1 MAEPLRRFAVFLA
14 SPGDLAEERRL
25 ARDAVDS
32 VNQIGRHRW
41 HVDLFLW
48 EDKPP
53 ASGRPQAIINKDV
66 DICDLFVGLLWER
79 WGQPTGEYSSGFEE
93 EFERARARR
102 LDTEQ
107 PDIWLTFKKVDPS
120 KLRDPGEDLK
130 RVLAF
135 RDRQVAQRELLFRE
149 FETAQEWRTR
159 FSEWLIGYILERWTV
174 PSPELTGA
182 AAAGR
187 GAASPSVELTNPSP
201 EPKTPDI
208 EHPSDLVDTARAFQ
222 SAIDQGADPAEGLS
236 RLQIARLN
244 LSAAHLMTRVD
255 RRVLLDVIGLNFLFG
270 SRLEIRPVR
279 GERWLI
285 YRTLIAD
292 RSDVMAGW
300 YWLQHLSPPQVQDTL
315 ALVAAGGGNTE
326 ARVRAL
332 EMMRDLQI
340 DPAGSGGERA
350 EFWENLLQ
358 DDVAEVRKASAAY
371 LGVVGSAGESPML
384 DQLRG
389 DPDSEVRGAAAK
401 ATFRIVLRNDLDR
414 AFDLLLDGDR
424 GADVELVR
432 GRARELTVPQLTR
445 ALENGNAKVRELAVS
460 QLKERGALTG
470 DLAVKRLED
479 TSAAVRAAA
488 FEAMIEQGLPV
499 TTGQIKKAFETQK
512 PPTLLSLGF
521 EGVDADQVILKLYRT
536 LPYEKVREEAADW
549 LSLTGPV
556 AYRALGLYHFDRTK
570 EQIRRDLGD
579 RFASHEAEWT
589 AGMREKIGDA
599 FEQLD
604 LGKLRRFIRSR
615 FEAAALEALAEHGD
629 ASDAGTARR
638 YLVESDDPETR
649 RHAVTVLARFGS
661 SEDVEEIVRVAGEAY
676 GDLRVAAARAA
687 LALSPRADG
696 AATDILAMHSARLT
710 ALVLQAWEQL
720 DIDEVLRPVQ
730 DLLRDSDSTVRV
742 KAASF
747 LIARLPPE
755 RLEEALDAY
764 LEGYHYYNVVCWMD
778 RALYAP
784 APLRDLYM
792 ARLEPSGFRSEREW

>member
-1 MAEPLRRFAVFLA
+1 MCDPDDPYAIELA
-14 SPGDLAEERRL
+14 LDLGGGDRTEAHDAGTAGPSVGL
-25 ARDAVDS
+25 RDAVDRD
-32 VNQIGRHRW
+32 QAT
-41 HVDLFLW
+41 L
-48 EDKPP
+48 
-53 ASGRPQAIINKDV
+53 GRPQAIINKDV

-102 LDTEQ
+102 HDTEQ
-107 PDIWLTFKKVDPS
+107 PVIWLTFKRVDPS

-135 RDRQVAQRELLFRE
+135 RDRQVAERELLFRE

-159 FSEWLIGYILERWTV
+159 FGEWLMQYILELWTV
-174 PSPELTGA
+174 PSPEPTGA

-187 GAASPSVELTNPSP
+187 GAASPSA
-201 EPKTPDI
+201 EPKTPEV
-208 EHPSDLVDTARAFQ
+208 EHPSDLVETAHAFK

-244 LSAAHLMTRVD
+244 LSSAHLMTRVD
-255 RRVLLDVIGLNFLFG
+255 RRVLLDVIGLNFLYG
-270 SRLEIRPVR
+270 SRREVQTVR
-279 GERWLI
+279 GERWVI
-285 YRTLIAD
+285 CRTLIAD
-292 RSDVMAGW
+292 RSDVMTGW
-300 YWLQHLSPPQVQDTL
+300 YWFEHLSPPQVHNVL
-315 ALVAAGGGNTE
+315 ALVATVGGNTE

-340 DPAGSGGERA
+340 DPTGSGDERA
-350 EFWENLLQ
+350 AFWEKLLR
-358 DDVAEVRKASAAY
+358 DDVAEVRNAAAEY
-371 LGVVGSAGESPML
+371 LGAVGSVGESAML

-389 DPDSEVRGAAAK
+389 DLDSDVRTAAPT
-401 ATFRIVLRNDLDR
+401 ATFRIVLRDDLDR

-432 GRARELTVPQLTR
+432 ERARELTVPQLTR

-460 QLKERGALTG
+460 QLRERGALTG
-470 DLAVKRLED
+470 DLAVKRSED
-479 TSAAVRAAA
+479 TSAAVRAVA
-488 FEAMIEQGLPV
+488 FEAMIEQGLTV
-499 TTGQIKKAFETQK
+499 TAGQIRKAFEAPK
-512 PPTLLSLGF
+512 PSLLSLGT

-536 LPYEKVREEAADW
+536 LPYEELRELAADW
-549 LSLTGPV
+549 LSLTGSV
-556 AYRALGLYHFDRTK
+556 AYRALGLCHFDRAK

-579 RFASHEAEWT
+579 RFASHEAGWT

-599 FEQLD
+599 VEQFD
-604 LGKLRRFIRSR
+604 LNKLRRYIRSQ
-615 FEAAALEALAEHGD
+615 FEAASLEALAEHGD

-649 RHAVTVLARFGS
+649 RHAVTVLGRFGS
-661 SEDVEEIVRVAGEAY
+661 SEDVEEILRVAGEAY

-687 LALSPRADG
+687 LALSPGADG

-720 DIDEVLRPVQ
+720 DIDEVILPVK

-755 RLEEALDAY
+755 RLEEVLDAY
-764 LEGYHYYNVVCWMD
+764 LEGYHYYNVVCWVD

>member
-14 SPGDLAEERRL
+14 SPGDLGEERRL
-25 ARDAVDS
+25 AKDAVDS
-32 VNQIGRHRW
+32 VNQIGRQRW

-53 ASGRPQAIINKDV
+53 ASGRPQAIINRDV
-66 DICDLFVGLLWER
+66 DVCDLFVGLLWER

-135 RDRQVAQRELLFRE
+135 RDRQVAARELLFRE

-159 FSEWLIGYILERWTV
+159 FGEWLMQYILERWTV

-182 AAAGR
+182 AAADR
-187 GAASPSVELTNPSP
+187 GAASPSA

-208 EHPSDLVDTARAFQ
+208 EHPSDLVDTVRAFQ

-244 LSAAHLMTRVD
+244 LNSAHLMTRVD
-255 RRVLLDVIGLNFLFG
+255 RRVLLDVIGLNFLYG
-270 SRLEIRPVR
+270 SRREVQPVL

-292 RSDVMAGW
+292 RSDVMVGW

-315 ALVAAGGGNTE
+315 TLVATVDGNTE

-340 DPAGSGGERA
+340 DPTGSGDERA
-350 EFWENLLQ
+350 KFWEKLLQ
-358 DDVAEVRKASAAY
+358 DDVAEVRKAAAEY
-371 LGVVGSAGESPML
+371 LGAVGSAGESAIL
-384 DQLRG
+384 DRLRG
-389 DPDSEVRGAAAK
+389 DLDSEVRSAAAK
-401 ATFRIVLRNDLDR
+401 AAFRMVLRNDLDR

-432 GRARELTVPQLTR
+432 GRAREFTVPQLTR

-460 QLKERGALTG
+460 QLRERDALTG
-470 DLAVKRLED
+470 DLAVKRSED
-479 TSAAVRAAA
+479 TSAEVRAAA
-488 FEAMIEQGLPV
+488 FEAMIEQGLTV
-499 TTGQIKKAFETQK
+499 TTGQIRKAFETKK
-512 PPTLLSLGF
+512 PATLLSLGI
-521 EGVDADQVILKLYRT
+521 EGVDADQMLLKLYRT
-536 LPYEKVREEAADW
+536 LPCEKVREDAADW
-549 LSLTGPV
+549 ISMTGRV
-556 AYRALGLYHFDRTK
+556 AYRALGLYHFDRAK

-579 RFASHEAEWT
+579 RFASCEAEWI

-599 FEQLD
+599 IQQFDLD
-604 LGKLRRFIRSR
+604 KLRPFIRSQ

-629 ASDAGTARR
+629 TSDAGTARP
-638 YLVESDDPETR
+638 YLVDSDYPETQ
-649 RHAVTVLARFGS
+649 RHAVTVLGRFGS
-661 SEDVEEIVRVAGEAY
+661 IEDVAEILRVAGEAY
-676 GDLRVAAARAA
+676 GDLRVTAARAA
-687 LALSPRADG
+687 LALSPGVDG
-696 AATDILAMHSARLT
+696 AAPDILAMHSARLT
-710 ALVLQAWEQL
+710 ALVLRAWEQL
-720 DIDEVLRPVQ
+720 DIDEVLLPVQ

-778 RALYAP
+778 RALYTP
-784 APLRDLYM
+784 APLKDLYM